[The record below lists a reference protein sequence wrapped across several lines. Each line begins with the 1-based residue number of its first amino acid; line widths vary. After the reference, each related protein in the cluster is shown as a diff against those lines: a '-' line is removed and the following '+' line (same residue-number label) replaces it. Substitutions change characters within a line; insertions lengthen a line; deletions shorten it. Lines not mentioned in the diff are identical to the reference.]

1 MLEHKWRNPFVEGRD
16 GERVE
21 YHHKATAGTERK
33 GGFKVNDPLSARLAG
48 AGGWGIALIRVMVG
62 IVFLVHGVQKLF
74 LQGFGGVAGFFGQMG
89 VPLPLLFAVIVTLL
103 EFFGGLALI
112 LGLFTRW
119 VSIPFAIEMLVAT
132 LLVHLPNGFFAMD
145 GGYEFPLL
153 LVVASV
159 GLLLSGSG
167 ALSVDSILEIERRHG
182 QRRTASRRS

>member
-33 GGFKVNDPLSARLAG
+33 GGFEVNDPLSARLAG

-74 LQGFGGVAGFFGQMG
+74 LQGFGGVA
-89 VPLPLLFAVIVTLL
+89 
-103 EFFGGLALI
+103 
-112 LGLFTRW
+112 
-119 VSIPFAIEMLVAT
+119 
-132 LLVHLPNGFFAMD
+132 GFFAMD

-182 QRRTASRRS
+182 QRRTASR